1 MLASTHMWSKVLRFL
16 TGVLMLP
23 LCVAV
28 TWALVDLLTHLP
40 AGRDFISPQTLAL
53 LGGYFAWLTLYL
65 CVMRPMHA
73 YVWAHEL
80 THALWGMLFF
90 ARIHSIRAKPTGG
103 AVSLSK
109 TNTLIA
115 LSPYF
120 FPFYTMVVLLLR
132 WIISFWIPMAPYE
145 LIWLFLVGFTWGLH
159 FTFTIQTLLIRQP
172 DIVDNGRI
180 FSLTLIYLLNLA
192 GICLWVV
199 FTTPA
204 TFASLGE
211 YLFGRTAQV
220 YTEAWDGGVACW
232 ELIHNLWS

>member
-1 MLASTHMWSKVLRFL
+1 MWTRILRFVA
-16 TGVLMLP
+16 GIVMVP

-28 TWALVDLLTHLP
+28 TWALVDLLNALP
-40 AGRDFISPQTLAL
+40 AGREFIPPQTLAL
-53 LGGYFAWLTLYL
+53 LGGYFFWLGLYL

-80 THALWGMLFF
+80 THALWGLLFL
-90 ARIHSIRAKPTGG
+90 ARVHSIRVKPTGG

-120 FPFYTMVVLLLR
+120 FPFYTMLVLLLR
-132 WIISFWIPMAPYE
+132 WIISFWIPMEPYE
-145 LIWLFLVGFTWGLH
+145 LIWLFLVGFTWGFH
-159 FTFTIQTLLIRQP
+159 FTFTVQTLLIRQP
-172 DIVDNGRI
+172 DIVDNGRV

-199 FTTPA
+199 CTTPA
-204 TFASLGE
+204 TLTSLGNFLTE
-211 YLFGRTAQV
+211 RTALV
-220 YTEAWDGGVACW
+220 YAAVWDQGVT
-232 ELIHNLWS
+232 LWKMCRSWIR

>member
-1 MLASTHMWSKVLRFL
+1 MWSKVLRFMA
-16 TGVLMLP
+16 GILMLP

-28 TWALVDLLTHLP
+28 SWALVDLLCAIPPTK
-40 AGRDFISPQTLAL
+40 GIISPQSIAL
-53 LGGYFAWLTLYL
+53 LGGYFAWIGLYL
-65 CVMRPMHA
+65 CIVRPMHA

-80 THALWGMLFF
+80 THALWGLLFL

-109 TNTLIA
+109 TNALIA

-132 WIISFWIPMAPYE
+132 WIISLWIPMEPYE
-145 LIWLFLVGFTWGLH
+145 LLWLFLVGFTWGFH
-159 FTFTIQTLLIRQP
+159 FTFTVQTLMIRQP
-172 DIVDNGRI
+172 DIVDNGRV

-204 TFASLGE
+204 SVADLGGHLGNRIAMV
-211 YLFGRTAQV
+211 YAQV
-220 YTEAWDGGVACW
+220 WDWLVALWGVCQ
-232 ELIHNLWS
+232 NLWA

>member
-1 MLASTHMWSKVLRFL
+1 
-16 TGVLMLP
+16 MLP

-28 TWALVDLLTHLP
+28 SRALVDLLCGLP
-40 AGRDFISPQTLAL
+40 ASTGVISPESISL
-53 LGGYFAWLTLYL
+53 LGGYFAWLALYL

-80 THALWGMLFF
+80 THALWGLLFL
-90 ARIHSIRAKPTGG
+90 ARIHSIRVKPTGG
-103 AVSLSK
+103 AVSLCM
-109 TNTLIA
+109 TNRLIA

-132 WIISFWIPMAPYE
+132 WIISIWIPMDPYE
-145 LIWLFLVGFTWGLH
+145 LIWLFLVGFTWGFH
-159 FTFTIQTLLIRQP
+159 FTFTVQSLLIRQP
-172 DIVDNGRI
+172 DVVDNGRV

-204 TFASLGE
+204 TMSDLGGH
-211 YLFGRTAQV
+211 LADRIAMV
-220 YTEAWDGGVACW
+220 YVQIWDWMVALW
-232 ELIHNLWS
+232 EMIAELGT

>member
-1 MLASTHMWSKVLRFL
+1 MWSKVLRFL
-16 TGVLMLP
+16 AGVLMLP

-28 TWALVDLLTHLP
+28 SLALIDLLTHLP
-40 AGRDFISPQTLAL
+40 ATRELIPIDTLAL
-53 LGGYFAWLTLYL
+53 LGGYFIWLAFYL
-65 CVMRPMHA
+65 CIMRPMHA

-80 THALWGMLFF
+80 THALWGVLFG
-90 ARIHSIRAKPTGG
+90 ARIHSIRVKPTGG

-109 TNTLIA
+109 TNIWIA

-132 WIISFWIPMAPYE
+132 WIISIWIPMEPYDR
-145 LIWLFLVGFTWGLH
+145 IWLFLVGFTWGFH

-172 DIVDNGRI
+172 DIVDNGRV

-199 FTTPA
+199 CTTPA
-204 TFASLGE
+204 TFASLGH
-211 YLFGRTAQV
+211 YLLGHTTQV
-220 YTEAWDGGVACW
+220 YLAVWSELVAGW
-232 ELIHNLWS
+232 ELCSSWWK

>member
-1 MLASTHMWSKVLRFL
+1 
-16 TGVLMLP
+16 MLP

-28 TWALVDLLTHLP
+28 SWALVDLLCAIPPTK
-40 AGRDFISPQTLAL
+40 GIISPQSIAL
-53 LGGYFAWLTLYL
+53 LGGYFAWIGLYL
-65 CVMRPMHA
+65 CIVRPMHA

-80 THALWGMLFF
+80 THALWGLLFF
-90 ARIHSIRAKPTGG
+90 ARIHSIRVKPTGG

-109 TNTLIA
+109 TNIWIA

-132 WIISFWIPMAPYE
+132 WLISFWIPMEPYE
-145 LIWLFLVGFTWGLH
+145 LVWLFLVGFTWGFH

-220 YTEAWDGGVACW
+220 YAEVWNAQMALW
-232 ELIHNLWS
+232 EMISGLWKDMG